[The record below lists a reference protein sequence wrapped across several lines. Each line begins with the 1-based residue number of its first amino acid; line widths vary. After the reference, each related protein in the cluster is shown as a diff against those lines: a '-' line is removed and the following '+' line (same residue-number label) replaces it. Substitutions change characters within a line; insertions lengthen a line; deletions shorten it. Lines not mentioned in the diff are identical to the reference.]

1 MNDKKEK
8 ESKDLKYNKKRIPLF
23 RVEIVPSDNAELLE
37 QIKADLIAKSGNPK
51 QAIIELHQFAKENGY
66 FDK

>member
-1 MNDKKEK
+1 MSEQEKK
-8 ESKDLKYNKKRIPLF
+8 ESKDLKYNKKRKPLF

-37 QIKADLIAKSGNPK
+37 QIKSDLIAKSGSPK
-51 QAIIELHQFAKENGY
+51 QAIIELYQFAKEKGY

>member
-1 MNDKKEK
+1 MVEKKDKPN
-8 ESKDLKYNKKRIPLF
+8 KDLKYNKKRKPLF
-23 RVEIVPSDNAELLE
+23 RVEVVPSDNAELLE

-51 QAIIELHQFAKENGY
+51 QAIIEIHQFAKANGY

>member
-1 MNDKKEK
+1 VTKQKDK

-51 QAIIELHQFAKENGY
+51 QAIIELHKFAKDKGY
-66 FDK
+66 FNK

>member
-1 MNDKKEK
+1 MTSTKDK

-37 QIKADLIAKSGNPK
+37 QIKADLIAKSGTPK
-51 QAIIELHQFAKENGY
+51 QAVIELYQFAKESGY
-66 FDK
+66 FGK

>member
-1 MNDKKEK
+1 MTEQKEN
-8 ESKDLKYNKKRIPLF
+8 ESKDLKYNKKRKPLF
-23 RVEIVPSDNAELLE
+23 RVEIVPSDNAEFLE

-51 QAIIELHQFAKENGY
+51 QAVIELYEFAKENGY